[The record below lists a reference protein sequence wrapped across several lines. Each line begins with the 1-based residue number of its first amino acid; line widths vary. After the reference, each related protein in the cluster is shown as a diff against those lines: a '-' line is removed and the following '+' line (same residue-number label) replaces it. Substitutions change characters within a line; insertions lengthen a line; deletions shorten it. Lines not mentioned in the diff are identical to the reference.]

1 MAKTAEKPKLKK
13 DGTPRK
19 VVPSRGG
26 KRANSGGAREGAGRP
41 SFVPTDVDRKQVEAM
56 AGYGVPFEQIA
67 ALIRGGISIDT
78 LRSHFSSELISGK
91 AKANAQVG
99 KGVFQKA
106 MSGDT
111 TAMIWWTKTQMR
123 WAETHRLEHTSPDG
137 SMTPKPAL
145 DVTKLSDSALAEIL
159 AARNATDRD

>member
-1 MAKTAEKPKLKK
+1 MPKSEKPTQPPKK
-13 DGTPRK
+13 EAVK
-19 VVPSRGG
+19 RG
-26 KRANSGGAREGAGRP
+26 KNGGARPGAGRP
-41 SFVPTDVDRKQVEAM
+41 AFEPTDYDRKQVEAM

-106 MSGDT
+106 MAGDT

-145 DVTKLSDSALAEIL
+145 DVSKLSDAALAEIL
-159 AARNATDRD
+159 AAKHATD

>member
-1 MAKTAEKPKLKK
+1 MPKSEKPTQPLKK
-13 DGTPRK
+13 EAVK
-19 VVPSRGG
+19 RG
-26 KRANSGGAREGAGRP
+26 KNGGARPGAGRP
-41 SFVPTDVDRKQVEAM
+41 AFEPTDHERKQVEAM

-159 AARNATDRD
+159 AARNATD

>member
-1 MAKTAEKPKLKK
+1 MPKSEKPTQPPKK
-13 DGTPRK
+13 EAVK
-19 VVPSRGG
+19 RG
-26 KRANSGGAREGAGRP
+26 KNGGARPGAGRP
-41 SFVPTDVDRKQVEAM
+41 AFEPTDVDRKQVEAM

-78 LRSHFSSELISGK
+78 LRSHFSFELISGK

-123 WAETHRLEHTSPDG
+123 WKEVQQHEITGPG
-137 SMTPKPAL
+137 GGPVP
-145 DVTKLSDSALAEIL
+145 LAHITADDLTDDQL
-159 AARNATDRD
+159 AAILKADGADE

>member
-1 MAKTAEKPKLKK
+1 MPKSEKPTQPPKK
-13 DGTPRK
+13 EAVK
-19 VVPSRGG
+19 RGQ
-26 KRANSGGAREGAGRP
+26 NGGARPGAGRP
-41 SFVPTDVDRKQVEAM
+41 AFEPTDVDRKQVEAM

-106 MSGDT
+106 MAGDT

-145 DVTKLSDSALAEIL
+145 DVSKLSTAAMAEIL
-159 AARNATDRD
+159 AAKDAAER